1 MGTSANPI
9 GRYAIIASLI
19 ITALMIVYYFAG
31 GGDGRVAFGISAISL
46 SVAAFLYLVYARLN
60 TVARTGYMSLLFAI
74 LVALMLPYFF
84 LSQTKVN
91 ADRSAQTYNTQ
102 LHYAAGL
109 YTTYCSQC
117 HGLLGQGINAP
128 QLNNLLKQQLNGNT
142 QLSTFTSTDINRII
156 TAGIPDSTNPTTYL
170 MPQWGQ
176 DYNGPLNAD
185 DVNALVALISSG
197 DSTLRGKAG
206 VPPQYATVD
215 GFNYIPLFLTTDA
228 LKTAYNNQLGALGK
242 PKDTPIDLTAMTNVT
257 MPIVNTPADPTV
269 SWKFLYTDAASG
281 QTSRAIQIKVGT
293 TVTWNNT
300 SSVAHSIHSGT
311 PGHDSGLFVDPLIN
325 PGATYSF
332 KFTQP
337 GEVLYYC
344 SFHLAMIGI
353 IEVVP

>member
-9 GRYAIIASLI
+9 GRYAIIAALI
-19 ITALMIVYYFAG
+19 ITALMIVYYAAF
-31 GGDGRVAFGISAISL
+31 GGDGTIAFGISVISL
-46 SVAAFLYLVYARLN
+46 SVAAFLFLVYARMN
-60 TVARTGYMSLLFAI
+60 TVQRTGYLSLLFLI
-74 LVALMLPYFF
+74 LIGLMLPFFF
-84 LSQTKVN
+84 LAQAKVT
-91 ADRSAQTYNTQ
+91 ADRTATTYNTQ

-128 QLNNLLKQQLNGNT
+128 QLNNLLKQQQNGNT
-142 QLSTFTSTDINRII
+142 QLSAFTSTDLTRII
-156 TAGIPDSTNPTTYL
+156 TAGIPDATNPVIYL

-176 DYNGPLNAD
+176 DYGGPLNAD
-185 DVNALVALISSG
+185 DVNALVSLISSG
-197 DSTLRGKAG
+197 DLTLRGKAG

-215 GFNYIPLFLTTDA
+215 GFDYIPLFLTTDA
-228 LKTAYNNQLGALGK
+228 LKTAYANQLGALGK
-242 PKDTPIDLTAMTNVT
+242 PKDTPIDLTAMTSVT
-257 MPIVNTPADPTV
+257 MPIVNTPSDPTV

-281 QTSRAIQIKVGT
+281 QTSRAIKIKVGT
-293 TVTWNNT
+293 KVTWDNQ

-325 PGATYSF
+325 SGATYSF
-332 KFTQP
+332 TFTQP

-344 SFHLAMIGI
+344 SFHVAMVGI